1 MIFFLIIIPE
11 TFLILEKKF
20 KFCFKALAHQTRRH
34 FFLITKLSCLDD
46 RVLYTS
52 RINQVI
58 LHNTVRNAPLLNVCC
73 KRGALNFTQVIKIIH
88 HHQPVSVVVILS
100 SHFMLL
106 VLHARISQQ
115 TSQLINQRSL

>member
-1 MIFFLIIIPE
+1 MIFFFDYNSRNFFNPR
-11 TFLILEKKF
+11 KKI